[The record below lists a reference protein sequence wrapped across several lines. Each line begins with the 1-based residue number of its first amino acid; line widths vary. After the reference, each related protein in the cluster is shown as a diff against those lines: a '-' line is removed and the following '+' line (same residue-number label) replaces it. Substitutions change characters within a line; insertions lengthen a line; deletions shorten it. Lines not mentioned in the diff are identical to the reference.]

1 MKKTLF
7 TAALACA
14 LTVFGLALSA
24 QDNPQETTTESH
36 PITFKSTVS
45 QKIMLQASGAVSDVN
60 FAIQYNNGSE
70 PVSLVAQTEG
80 DPRVFALG
88 QFKAGDTFQ
97 LGTVSNNEFVPFP
110 SVLAEPGYYISIDEN
125 SFYSQDF
132 SENPFNGYIEVLV
145 MGEPLPASTV
155 TLIVALAAGA
165 AFLLYKNRKPRAFR
179 AEQA

>member
-24 QDNPQETTTESH
+24 QDNPQETSSESH
-36 PITFKSTVS
+36 PIAFKSTVS
-45 QKIMLQASGAVSDVN
+45 QKIMLQASGAVSDVD

-97 LGTVSNNEFVPFP
+97 LGTVSNNEFVPFV
-110 SVLAEPGYYISIDEN
+110 SSEPGYYISIDEN

-132 SENPFNGYIEVLV
+132 SENPFDGYIEVLV